1 VNAGCY
7 VGVEDNGTGIVGQ
20 EDRCQREGM
29 ACSIYPYVTASD
41 GDVNVQRGGPVS
53 RCVDIGEDARKY
65 LLYSAP
71 LHFCLEDAKSLT
83 KRPQTGQ
90 SAILNFLYTSTGPWS
105 NSQGLNSSLLPTKYQ
120 QIFSNAGEIP
130 YCSGFPSDCVT
141 DGAEFDRQGV
151 IFTYDP
157 LTQQRPRQRQRQYR
171 LSGGESFTVMQE
183 MEVGRQVLVPRV
195 RDRERFLEVSERG
208 GGEMERMLET
218 LGEFLYFDVEEIR
231 EEILEEEILEGFV

>member
-1 VNAGCY
+1 MCR
-7 VGVEDNGTGIVGQ
+7 E
-20 EDRCQREGM
+20 EDRLVDAWIWAKM
-29 ACSIYPYVTASD
+29 LVSTSSTLPLSIHSL
-41 GDVNVQRGGPVS
+41 NMQ
-53 RCVDIGEDARKY
+53 Y
-65 LLYSAP
+65 LI
-71 LHFCLEDAKSLT
+71 T
-83 KRPQTGQ
+83 RPQTGQ

-141 DGAEFDRQGV
+141 DGAEFDRQGM

-171 LSGGESFTVMQE
+171 LSGGEKFTVMQE

-195 RDRERFLEVSERG
+195 RDGKGFLELSERG
-208 GGEMERMLET
+208 GGERERMLER
-218 LGEFLYFDVEEIR
+218 LGEFLYFDVEEV
-231 EEILEEEILEGFV
+231 LEEILEGFV